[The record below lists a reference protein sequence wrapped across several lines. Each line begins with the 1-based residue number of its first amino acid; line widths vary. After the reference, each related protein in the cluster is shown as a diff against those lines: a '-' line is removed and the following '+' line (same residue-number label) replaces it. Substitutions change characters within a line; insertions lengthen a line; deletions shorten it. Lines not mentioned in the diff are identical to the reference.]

1 MKVLLTSDAEKQ
13 FLKLPKPERRKI
25 EKKLRLLA
33 ENPHAGKKLAG
44 NYANQRSLRA
54 WPYRI
59 IYTVSSASHQEVITV
74 IAILHR
80 QGAYK

>member
-1 MKVLLTSDAEKQ
+1 MKILLTSDAEKQ
-13 FLKLPKPERRKI
+13 FLKLPKPERIKV
-25 EKKLRLLA
+25 EKKLKLLL

-44 NYANQRSLRA
+44 DYSNQRSLRA

-59 IYTVSSASHQEVITV
+59 IYAVSAASKQEAITV
-74 IAILHR
+74 LAILHR

>member
-13 FLKLPKPERRKI
+13 FLKLPNSERTKI
-25 EKKLRLLA
+25 EKKLKLLMK
-33 ENPHAGKKLAG
+33 NPLAGKKLAG
-44 NYANQRSLRA
+44 EYADQRSLRA

-59 IYTVSSASHQEVITV
+59 IYIVSSASEQKIVTV

>member
-25 EKKLRLLA
+25 EKKLKLLA

-44 NYANQRSLRA
+44 EYANQRSLRA

-59 IYTVSSASHQEVITV
+59 IYTVSPASKQEVITV
-74 IAILHR
+74 LVILHR